1 MTFNTEIEEE
11 KLPASFSLPEVSEED
26 TVYYLASEK

>member
-1 MTFNTEIEEE
+1 MTFNTENEE

-26 TVYYLASEK
+26 TFYYLASEK